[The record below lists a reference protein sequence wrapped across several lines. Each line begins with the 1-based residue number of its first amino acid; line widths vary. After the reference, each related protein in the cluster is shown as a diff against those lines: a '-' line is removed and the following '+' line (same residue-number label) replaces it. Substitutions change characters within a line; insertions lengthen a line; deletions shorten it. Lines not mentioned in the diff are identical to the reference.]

1 MLRSNAQKIVKY
13 LDFSCVANGEKR
25 PHAGRKS
32 PKISL
37 YGIENC
43 DYTANQLTVFSSLPL
58 SDRIKIPRL
67 TGSNLIQFLA
77 K

>member
-1 MLRSNAQKIVKY
+1 MLKNSAFQG
-13 LDFSCVANGEKR
+13 VADDEKR
-25 PHAGRKS
+25 PLAGHNS

-43 DYTANQLTVFSSLPL
+43 DYTAPRPTVFSPLPL
-58 SDRIKIPRL
+58 VDWLKSPRV
-67 TGSNLIQFLA
+67 TGSNLIQLLA

>member
-1 MLRSNAQKIVKY
+1 MLKFRT
-13 LDFSCVANGEKR
+13 FSGVAHGEKR
-25 PHAGRKS
+25 PHAGRHS

-43 DYTANQLTVFSSLPL
+43 DYTDNRLTVFLSLPL
-58 SDRIKIPRL
+58 SDRIKSPRL
-67 TGSNLIQFLA
+67 TGSNLIQLLA

>member
-1 MLRSNAQKIVKY
+1 MA
-13 LDFSCVANGEKR
+13 FSDEANGEKR
-25 PHAGRKS
+25 PLAGHNS

-43 DYTANQLTVFSSLPL
+43 DYTDNWLRVFSPLPL
-58 SDRIKIPRL
+58 PDRLKSPRL
-67 TGSNLIQFLA
+67 TGSNLIQLLA